1 MLILLMMKK
10 GLMILA
16 VVPSLLIPIG
26 FDYIH
31 NAATIIG
38 NLFIGYKVLSL
49 CQARHMLKQDR
60 TIIHVEVKDT
70 HEHFYFGSAA
80 AMFEDS
86 RVKHLLKIKYQ
97 TFRTKRISEDKPYEN
112 EFVIVRKGDLNT
124 IDHSDL

>member
-1 MLILLMMKK
+1 
-10 GLMILA
+10 MILA
-16 VVPSLLIPIG
+16 VVLTLLIPIG
-26 FDYIH
+26 FDYTH
-31 NAATIIG
+31 NTTTIIR

-49 CQARHMLKQDR
+49 CLARHMLKQDR

-86 RVKHLLKIKYQ
+86 RVKNLLKIKYQ